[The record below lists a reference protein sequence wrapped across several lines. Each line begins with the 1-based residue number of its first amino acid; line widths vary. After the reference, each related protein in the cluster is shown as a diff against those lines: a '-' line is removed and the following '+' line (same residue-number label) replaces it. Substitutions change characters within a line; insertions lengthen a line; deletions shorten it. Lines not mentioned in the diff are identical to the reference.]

1 MIWPRIWHAFCHQDR
16 EESTP
21 GWNCYIWY
29 QNLGKSTKNNK
40 FRYVIS
46 IYMYFHVPQDET
58 SRTVVILDYPAEPML
73 LMFLFFIPNSF
84 TKQLYSMCNH
94 IKLKNQKEEI
104 SLRPQTV
111 ARDRLSSSTTCGNK
125 RAEIKEQIT
134 KTPHNE
140 FISWCIFSWGYF
152 SITQEC

>member
-1 MIWPRIWHAFCHQDR
+1 
-16 EESTP
+16 
-21 GWNCYIWY
+21 
-29 QNLGKSTKNNK
+29 
-40 FRYVIS
+40 
-46 IYMYFHVPQDET
+46 MYFHVPQDET
-58 SRTVVILDYPAEPML
+58 SWTAVILDYLAGPML

-84 TKQLYSMCNH
+84 TKQLYSMRNH
-94 IKLKNQKEEI
+94 IELKNEKEEI

-111 ARDRLSSSTTCGNK
+111 ARDWLSSSTTCGNK

-140 FISWCIFSWGYF
+140 SISWCIFSWGYF